1 MPSIKLKG
9 PAQPQSQQNGT
20 TAARTAASPA
30 PTVASIAA
38 PKLKIKPPQLPVA
51 PAEQPSSSV
60 TGINKKQAATRKPTA
75 AASKKRSANDDLAPA
90 AKRVASG
97 AQPARKPSAILKI
110 KPVTAP
116 YPALSATTPLTAGGI
131 NKLKLC
137 GPRRQS
143 TARVKALTTH
153 NVRREIPKRET
164 GVGYDSEDSEREED
178 PAIQQGLI
186 LRMQPGEDA
195 DLLRTAIA
203 EGRVGLK
210 EQGGVD
216 VSIRFVTADLRRAL
230 VKVKGR
236 MYAAA
241 LVDLPC
247 IVESMKSWDKKG
259 WWKVADVCQMLLV
272 LGPVQTEAQIRDFPL
287 PREVNKETMQYSHGL
302 TPPMHYVRKR
312 RFRKRVSHRQLENV
326 EEEVERLMKEDF
338 LWEQQHGKI
347 THQEYSLAQWERM
360 QYEPEEQPYDTEA
373 DAEGEYVDDTMGYDD
388 GYEETPLEDEVDAAA
403 LEAQI
408 AEEMA
413 NDHVEEAPA
422 GSDPITESPVNLVDP
437 AASST
442 AIEQPMT
449 EDSAA
454 ETPAQT
460 PFAETQEPMTQD
472 EQSSDEDDDSDHDD
486 DEEDSPEVVDEDA
499 AEKAA
504 VRAQQLEEVADLER
518 EIVAVKAK
526 ANAMANQ
533 LLKKREL
540 DKLGKLEGDLKMK
553 LSAFG
558 LEGKGEGEE

>member
-1 MPSIKLKG
+1 M
-9 PAQPQSQQNGT
+9 
-20 TAARTAASPA
+20 
-30 PTVASIAA
+30 
-38 PKLKIKPPQLPVA
+38 
-51 PAEQPSSSV
+51 
-60 TGINKKQAATRKPTA
+60 
-75 AASKKRSANDDLAPA
+75 
-90 AKRVASG
+90 
-97 AQPARKPSAILKI
+97 
-110 KPVTAP
+110 
-116 YPALSATTPLTAGGI
+116 TAGGI
-131 NKLKLC
+131 NKLKLG

-287 PREVNKETMQYSHGL
+287 PREVNKETMQYAHGL

-326 EEEVERLMKEDF
+326 EEEVERLMKEDY

-360 QYEPEEQPYDTEA
+360 QYEPEQPYDTDA
-373 DAEGEYVDDTMGYDD
+373 DAEGEYVDDTMGYED
-388 GYEETPLEDEVDAAA
+388 GYEETPQEDEVDAAA

-422 GSDPITESPVNLVDP
+422 VNDPISESPVNMVDQA
-437 AASST
+437 AASFAGT
-442 AIEQPMT
+442 EHPMAD
-449 EDSAA
+449 DSAA

-472 EQSSDEDDDSDHDD
+472 EQSSDEDDDSDQDD

-558 LEGKGEGEE
+558 LEGEE

>member
-9 PAQPQSQQNGT
+9 TAQPQSQQNAT
-20 TAARTAASPA
+20 TAPQTAASPA
-30 PTVASIAA
+30 PSVASTAA
-38 PKLKIKPPQLPVA
+38 PKLKIKPPQPPV
-51 PAEQPSSSV
+51 PATQQPSSSV
-60 TGINKKQAATRKPTA
+60 SGISKKQAATRKPAA

-90 AKRVASG
+90 AKRIASG
-97 AQPARKPSAILKI
+97 AQPIRKPSAILKI

-116 YPALSATTPLTAGGI
+116 YPGISGPTPLTAGGI
-131 NKLKLC
+131 NKLKLG

-287 PREVNKETMQYSHGL
+287 PREVNKETMQYAHGL

-326 EEEVERLMKEDF
+326 EEEVERLMKEDY

-360 QYEPEEQPYDTEA
+360 QYEPEQPYDTDA
-373 DAEGEYVDDTMGYDD
+373 DAEGEYVDDTMGYED
-388 GYEETPLEDEVDAAA
+388 GYEETPQEDEVDAAA

-422 GSDPITESPVNLVDP
+422 VNDPISESPVNMVDQA
-437 AASST
+437 AASFAGT
-442 AIEQPMT
+442 EHPMAD
-449 EDSAA
+449 DSAA

-472 EQSSDEDDDSDHDD
+472 EQSSDEDDDSDQDD

-558 LEGKGEGEE
+558 LEGEE

>member
-9 PAQPQSQQNGT
+9 PAQPQSQQNAT
-20 TAARTAASPA
+20 TASQTAALAA
-30 PTVASIAA
+30 PSVASTAA
-38 PKLKIKPPQLPVA
+38 PKLKIKPPQPPV
-51 PAEQPSSSV
+51 PATEQPSSSV
-60 TGINKKQAATRKPTA
+60 SGISKKQAATRKPAA

-90 AKRVASG
+90 AKRIASG
-97 AQPARKPSAILKI
+97 AQPVRKPSAILKI

-116 YPALSATTPLTAGGI
+116 YPGISATTPLTAGGI
-131 NKLKLC
+131 NKLKLVY
-137 GPRRQS
+137 GES
-143 TARVKALTTH
+143 EALTTH

-272 LGPVQTEAQIRDFPL
+272 LGPVQTEAQIREFPL
-287 PREVNKETMQYSHGL
+287 PREVSKETMQYAHGL

-326 EEEVERLMKEDF
+326 EEEVERLMKEDY

-360 QYEPEEQPYDTEA
+360 QYEPEEQPYDTDA
-373 DAEGEYVDDTMGYDD
+373 DAEGEYVDDTTGYDD
-388 GYEETPLEDEVDAAA
+388 GYEETPQEDEVDAAA

-413 NDHVEEAPA
+413 NDHAEEAPA
-422 GSDPITESPVNLVDP
+422 ASELMTESPVNIVDP
-437 AASST
+437 AASFT
-442 AIEQPMT
+442 GTEHPMAD
-449 EDSAA
+449 DSAA

-460 PFAETQEPMTQD
+460 PLAETQEPMTQD
-472 EQSSDEDDDSDHDD
+472 EQSSDEDEDSDHD

-518 EIVAVKAK
+518 EI
-526 ANAMANQ
+526 
-533 LLKKREL
+533 
-540 DKLGKLEGDLKMK
+540 
-553 LSAFG
+553 
-558 LEGKGEGEE
+558 

>member
-1 MPSIKLKG
+1 MPLIKLKG
-9 PAQPQSQQNGT
+9 PAQPQSHQDGN
-20 TAARTAASPA
+20 TAPQSAPSRAASPA
-30 PTVASIAA
+30 PSIASTGA
-38 PKLKIKPPQLPVA
+38 SKLKIKPPHPPT
-51 PAEQPSSSV
+51 PATEQPGSV
-60 TGINKKQAATRKPTA
+60 LGAGKKQAAPRKPVA
-75 AASKKRSANDDLAPA
+75 AGSKKRGANDDLAPA
-90 AKRVASG
+90 AKRIASG
-97 AQPARKPSAILKI
+97 AQPVRKPSILKI

-116 YPALSATTPLTAGGI
+116 YPGITATTPLTAGGI
-131 NKLKLC
+131 NKIKLG
-137 GPRRQS
+137 GPRKQS

-195 DLLRTAIA
+195 DLLRNAIA

-216 VSIRFVTADLRRAL
+216 VSIRFVTTDLRRAL

-272 LGPVQTEAQIRDFPL
+272 LGPVQSEAQIRDFPL
-287 PREVNKETMQYSHGL
+287 PRDVNKETMQYAHGL

-326 EEEVERLMKEDF
+326 EEEVERLLKEDAQ
-338 LWEQQHGKI
+338 WQQQHGKI
-347 THQEYSLAQWERM
+347 SHQEYSQAQWERL
-360 QYEPEEQPYDTEA
+360 QYEPEEQPYDTDL
-373 DAEGEYVDDTMGYDD
+373 DAEGEFVDTMSGYDD
-388 GYEETPLEDEVDAAA
+388 GYTETPQEEEEEVDTAA
-403 LEAQI
+403 LEAELAGAF
-408 AEEMA
+408 AE
-413 NDHVEEAPA
+413 DSYVEEAPA
-422 GSDPITESPVNLVDP
+422 VSDVISESPVNMADQ
-437 AASST
+437 AASF
-442 AIEQPMT
+442 AAVERLMA
-449 EDSAA
+449 EDPAA

-460 PFAETQEPMTQD
+460 PMAETQEPMTQD
-472 EQSSDEDDDSDHDD
+472 EQSSDEDESDYD
-486 DEEDSPEVVDEDA
+486 EDSPDVVDEDA

-504 VRAQQLEEVADLER
+504 VRAQQLEEVTDLER
-518 EIVAVKAK
+518 EIAAVRAK
-526 ANAMANQ
+526 ANNMANQ

-540 DKLGKLEGDLKMK
+540 DKLVKLEGDMK
-553 LSAFG
+553 IKRSAFG
-558 LEGKGEGEE
+558 LDGDE

>member
-9 PAQPQSQQNGT
+9 PAQPQSQQNAT
-20 TAARTAASPA
+20 TASQTAALAA
-30 PTVASIAA
+30 PSVASTAA
-38 PKLKIKPPQLPVA
+38 PKLKIKPPQPPV
-51 PAEQPSSSV
+51 PATEQPSSSV
-60 TGINKKQAATRKPTA
+60 SGISKKQAATRKPAA

-90 AKRVASG
+90 AKRIASG
-97 AQPARKPSAILKI
+97 AQPVRKPSAILKI

-116 YPALSATTPLTAGGI
+116 YPGISATTPLTAGGI
-131 NKLKLC
+131 NKLKLG

-272 LGPVQTEAQIRDFPL
+272 LGPVQTEAQIREFPL
-287 PREVNKETMQYSHGL
+287 PREVSKETMQYAHGL

-326 EEEVERLMKEDF
+326 EEEVERLMKEDY

-360 QYEPEEQPYDTEA
+360 QYEPEEQPYDTDA
-373 DAEGEYVDDTMGYDD
+373 DAEGEYVDDTTGYDD
-388 GYEETPLEDEVDAAA
+388 GYEETPQEDEVDAAA

-413 NDHVEEAPA
+413 NDHAEEAPA
-422 GSDPITESPVNLVDP
+422 ASELMTESPVNIVDP
-437 AASST
+437 AASFT
-442 AIEQPMT
+442 GTEHPMAD
-449 EDSAA
+449 DSAA

-460 PFAETQEPMTQD
+460 PLAETQEPMTQD
-472 EQSSDEDDDSDHDD
+472 EQSSDEDEDSDHD

-558 LEGKGEGEE
+558 LEGEE

>member
-9 PAQPQSQQNGT
+9 PAQPQSQQNAT
-20 TAARTAASPA
+20 TALQTAASPA
-30 PTVASIAA
+30 PGVASTAA
-38 PKLKIKPPQLPVA
+38 PKLKIKPPQPPV
-51 PAEQPSSSV
+51 PATEQPSSSV
-60 TGINKKQAATRKPTA
+60 SGISKKQAATRKPAA

-90 AKRVASG
+90 AKRIASG
-97 AQPARKPSAILKI
+97 SQPVRKPSAILKI

-116 YPALSATTPLTAGGI
+116 YPGISATTPLTAGGI
-131 NKLKLC
+131 NKLKLG

-230 VKVKGR
+230 INVKGR

-287 PREVNKETMQYSHGL
+287 PHEVNKETMQYAHGL

-326 EEEVERLMKEDF
+326 EEEVERLMKEDY

-360 QYEPEEQPYDTEA
+360 QYEPEEQPYDTDA

-388 GYEETPLEDEVDAAA
+388 GYDETPQEDEVDAAA

-413 NDHVEEAPA
+413 NDHAEEAPA
-422 GSDPITESPVNLVDP
+422 VSELISESPVNIVDH
-437 AASST
+437 AASFASN
-442 AIEQPMT
+442 EQPIA

-472 EQSSDEDDDSDHDD
+472 EQSSDEDDDSDHD

-558 LEGKGEGEE
+558 LEGEGEE

>member
-9 PAQPQSQQNGT
+9 PAQPQSQQNAT
-20 TAARTAASPA
+20 TALQTAASPA
-30 PTVASIAA
+30 PGVASTAA
-38 PKLKIKPPQLPVA
+38 PKLKIKPPQPPV
-51 PAEQPSSSV
+51 PATEQPSSSV
-60 TGINKKQAATRKPTA
+60 SGISKKQAATRKPAA

-90 AKRVASG
+90 AKRIASG
-97 AQPARKPSAILKI
+97 SQPVRKPSAILKI

-116 YPALSATTPLTAGGI
+116 YPGISATTPLTAGGI
-131 NKLKLC
+131 NKLKLG

-164 GVGYDSEDSEREED
+164 RVGYDSEDSEREED

-230 VKVKGR
+230 IKVKGR

-287 PREVNKETMQYSHGL
+287 PHEVNKETMQYAHGL

-326 EEEVERLMKEDF
+326 EEEVERLMKEDY

-360 QYEPEEQPYDTEA
+360 QYEPEEQPYDTDA

-388 GYEETPLEDEVDAAA
+388 GYDETPQEDEVDAAA

-413 NDHVEEAPA
+413 NDHAEEAPA
-422 GSDPITESPVNLVDP
+422 VSELISESPVNIVDH
-437 AASST
+437 AASFASN
-442 AIEQPMT
+442 EQPIA

-472 EQSSDEDDDSDHDD
+472 EQSSDEDDDSDHD

-558 LEGKGEGEE
+558 LEGEGEE